1 MRIHVVNLGIDLN
14 ANEPE
19 VLVSFLFVVLRFL
32 SAINV
37 PNQSHRDRVFHALH
51 TTDLEAQHTVKAANW
66 LSR

>member
-1 MRIHVVNLGIDLN
+1 VRIHVVNLGIDLN

-37 PNQSHRDRVFHALH
+37 PNQSHRDRFSMLFIQL
-51 TTDLEAQHTVKAANW
+51 TFKPSTK
-66 LSR
+66 